1 MLPGTTLRHRRKYR
15 KLLWFTRRN
24 DSPTVMLYA
33 QCAAVLSRTAA
44 VEPDAVLTFISNPKR
59 KCSRLYFEIHIQVV
73 GFSQSHEIC
82 SLVALCD
89 ASSFEQLIECAEQKT
104 IYIYMPV
111 EHIHTHIRFG

>member
-73 GFSQSHEIC
+73 GFSQSHEI
-82 SLVALCD
+82 ALCD